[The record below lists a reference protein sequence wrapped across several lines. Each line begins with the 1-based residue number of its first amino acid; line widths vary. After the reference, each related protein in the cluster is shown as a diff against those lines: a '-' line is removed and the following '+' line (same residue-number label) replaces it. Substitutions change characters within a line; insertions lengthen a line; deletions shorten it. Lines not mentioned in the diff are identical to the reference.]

1 MSTTEDGNAF
11 RDSVARLLR
20 AAGFDAAS
28 EVEVGQ
34 KNADVL
40 GVWLRDEI
48 AGDQRYAFETKAYG
62 GSLQLGPC
70 SKFANEYGPLV
81 QNRTVDQAWL
91 ISRGPITPKGRK
103 AAESQRGLQAMTFE
117 ELQRR
122 LMRLDRLLKDLVDS
136 YATSR
141 IGDYY
146 IPPVTPGGTA
156 LQSTVDA
163 WLVESN
169 PPPLFVLGPYGKGKS
184 TFAHHLAATMALRA
198 REDVTLRVPILVKLG
213 EIADEQSLEGLLGKV
228 LASQHR
234 VLDYHFET
242 FRALNRNGRFVVIY
256 DGFDEM
262 KHGLTPDK
270 FQHVLVELMKLDEG
284 DARILVLG
292 RDTAFHDEAE
302 FRAVIDG
309 VVMTPAGRN
318 IPAPGRRPYRHV
330 EIRGFTVPEA
340 HRYVERYLPVR
351 ASDES
356 DGPATDPA
364 WVQSRIEE
372 LVSGR
377 FDELLTRPVHAQM
390 LCEIAVHPDQLRPS
404 MSVYELFDSFVHYL
418 LLRELDKRG
427 RDQDFPIDVR
437 RRFNASLAWWLWER
451 GAASTTRLKDIPQ
464 RLCDEATRDLSHSLS
479 RDEMR
484 RELIQGCLVE
494 KGAQTIYFHRSIQE
508 FLVAEHLIET
518 DLLQRSSRSSEWL
531 PAVTLALT
539 PEIVEFLVAGAN
551 INRERRKR
559 TLGWIDG
566 LATASGSRVSFTGF
580 ELFVKL
586 MRSQNLV
593 VGGLPDSPWLIWL
606 AFFQRTGGKDFAHLG
621 RNTFNVLADML
632 IQARP
637 ASRKVQAAVLYALVR
652 TLFHPRRGRH
662 AEIALAL
669 SAQLPL
675 ERLREA
681 VTEAIGK
688 KSERQIIRHD
698 QDFLLWSVLHAW
710 RIERDDGGILNISV
724 DLERLHNDVLAV
736 LPDGFGP
743 DFEESLKTVTISVQ
757 SLYVALG
764 RLRPRV
770 GEREI
775 DAIRPFFND
784 EKLRGLISPVEIV
797 HRQSSQFEPQVVART
812 PRPTLSV
819 GGLPSKS
826 IGD

>member
-1 MSTTEDGNAF
+1 LSTTEDGNAF
-11 RDSVARLLR
+11 RDSVIRLLR
-20 AAGFDAAS
+20 AAGFDATS
-28 EVEVGQ
+28 EVAVGH

-48 AGDQRYAFETKAYG
+48 AGEQRYAFETKAYD

-81 QNRTVDQAWL
+81 QNRIVDQAWL
-91 ISRGPITPKGRK
+91 VSRGPITPKGRQ
-103 AAESQRGLQAMTFE
+103 AAQSQRGLQAMTFD

-122 LMRLDRLLKDLVDS
+122 LMRLDRLLNDVANS
-136 YATSR
+136 YAASR
-141 IGDYY
+141 LTDYY
-146 IPPVTPGGTA
+146 IPPETSAGTS
-156 LQSTVDA
+156 LQTTVEA
-163 WLVESN
+163 WLAEKD

-184 TFAHHLAATMALRA
+184 TFAQHLAATMALRA
-198 REDVTLRVPILVKLG
+198 RADATQRVPILVRLG

-234 VLDYHFET
+234 VLDYHYET
-242 FRALNRNGRFVVIY
+242 FRALNRNGRFLVIY

-270 FQHVLVELMKLDEG
+270 FQHVLAELMKLDEG
-284 DARILVLG
+284 DSRILVLG

-330 EIRGFTVPEA
+330 EIRGFTVAEA
-340 HRYVERYLPVR
+340 HHYVEHYLPVR
-351 ASDES
+351 ASEETE
-356 DGPATDPA
+356 GPATNPA
-364 WVQSRIEE
+364 WVQSRIDE
-372 LVSGR
+372 LISGR
-377 FDELLTRPVHAQM
+377 FNQLLARPVHAQM
-390 LCEIAVHPDQLRPS
+390 LCEIAVHPDQLRPT

-427 RDQDFPIDVR
+427 RDKDFPIDVR
-437 RRFNASLAWWLWER
+437 RSFNSSLAWWLWER
-451 GAASTTRLKDIPQ
+451 GAVSTTRLRDIPQ
-464 RLCDEATRDLSHSLS
+464 KLCDEAIGSLSHSLS

-484 RELIQGCLVE
+484 RELIQGCLIE

-518 DLLQRSSRSSEWL
+518 DLLQRSGRGSGWL
-531 PAVTLALT
+531 QTVTLALT

-551 INRERRKR
+551 INQERRDR
-559 TLGWIDG
+559 AMGWVRG
-566 LATASGSRVSFTGF
+566 LAHARGDRVPFTGF

-586 MRSQNLV
+586 MRSQELV
-593 VGGLPDSPWLIWL
+593 FTGLPGSPWQIWL
-606 AFFQRTGGKDFAHLG
+606 AFFQRTGGKDFAHQG
-621 RNTFNVLADML
+621 RNTFNVQADML
-632 IQARP
+632 IQARG
-637 ASRKVQAAVLYALVR
+637 ASRDVQAAVLYALVR
-652 TLFHPRRGRH
+652 TLFHPRRGRQT
-662 AEIALAL
+662 EIALAL

-681 VTEAIGK
+681 IAEAAEK

-698 QDFLLWSVLHAW
+698 RDFLLWSVLRSW
-710 RIERDDGGILNISV
+710 RIGRDEGGILNITV
-724 DLERLHNDVLAV
+724 DLEGLHNDVLAV

-743 DFEESLKTVTISVQ
+743 DFDESLSTVTISVQ
-757 SLYVALG
+757 SLYVALS
-764 RLRPRV
+764 RLRPPV

-784 EKLRGLISPVEIV
+784 EKLRRLIAPVEIV
-797 HRQSSQFEPQVVART
+797 HRQTTPVEPTTAVRAV
-812 PRPTLSV
+812 RPTLSLSDRAV
-819 GGLPSKS
+819 
-826 IGD
+826 